1 MVIRVYHIGS
11 KIFLFI
17 SRIPIICLILVYL
30 TKISVEA
37 PIRFLINN
45 SKNKIPGTCC
55 ALVFFS
61 TYFCGC
67 SFLLTQKLNELLF
80 LFFKRKLIFFPKHN
94 NKIIIHQSVD
104 PKMHIKRIKWRPR
117 RGCSCTVRGTT
128 LKKRDIFLQRR

>member
-1 MVIRVYHIGS
+1 MYLI
-11 KIFLFI
+11 KIN
-17 SRIPIICLILVYL
+17 
-30 TKISVEA
+30 VEA
-37 PIRFLINN
+37 PLRFLINN
-45 SKNKIPGTCC
+45 CKNKIPGTCC

-117 RGCSCTVRGTT
+117 RGCSCTVRYCLWHDITNETSSFCKEEDSST
-128 LKKRDIFLQRR
+128 LESEHH